1 MKYLLDTHIWLWA
14 FTSQMGKLG
23 PATRAILESGDSELY
38 LSAVTSWELSIK
50 WALGRLEMA
59 GRPDQLISQS
69 LRENQLTPLAVSHE
83 QAWLVGDLPPHHH
96 DPFDRL
102 LVAQAIREG
111 LVLIT
116 CDQEIRA
123 YPVSIHWALD

>member
-1 MKYLLDTHIWLWA
+1 MRYLLDTHVWVWA
-14 FTSQMGKLG
+14 FTSQMEKLG
-23 PATRAILESGDSELY
+23 PTTRAILESGDSELY

-50 WALGRLEMA
+50 WALRRLEIA

-69 LRENQLTPLAVSHE
+69 LRDNHLTPLAVSHE

-111 LVLIT
+111 LILIT
-116 CDQEIRA
+116 CDQAIRA
-123 YPVSIHWALD
+123 YPVTLQWALD